1 MKILITGGC
10 GFIGTNLIDL
20 LLRSAEHELVIL
32 DNLSTGNIRYVLDVL
47 KSNGWCRLSDLK
59 FIKGDIRNSSTVKEA
74 CKGVNAVVHLA
85 AHAGVIPSVE
95 DPFFD
100 ADVNVLGTLNLLDA
114 SHKSGVQKFIF
125 ASSNAPLGT
134 QNPPMNESKAPGPL
148 SPYGASKLSGEGYC
162 SAFFGSYGLKTIVL
176 RFSNAYGPLSLHKNS
191 VVSRFIKDGLSLG
204 RLTIYGDGA
213 QTRDFIHAEDLAR
226 AIIGVLG
233 SDLDEIYGETFHL
246 GNGTETKIIDLA
258 SIIRDLLG
266 NGVEIIF
273 EPERAGEIKRNY
285 SDITKARRML
295 DFDPEIGIEEG
306 AARVFDWFMKQGRE
320 RVISAVAV
328 SGSD

>member
-10 GFIGTNLIDL
+10 GFIGANLIDFL
-20 LLRSAEHELVIL
+20 LKSGGYELAIL
-32 DNLSTGNIRYVLDVL
+32 DNLSTGSTDYLTEVLGSHGLGLSYVE
-47 KSNGWCRLSDLK
+47 
-59 FIKGDIRNSSTVKEA
+59 FIEGDIRNSSTVREA
-74 CKGVNAVVHLA
+74 CKGVHAVVHLA
-85 AHAGVIPSVE
+85 AHAGVIPSIE

-100 ADVNVLGTLNLLDA
+100 ADVNVTGTLNLLDA
-114 SHKSGVQKFIF
+114 SRKAGVQKFIF

-134 QNPPMNESKAPGPL
+134 QSPPMNESKAPGPL

-162 SAFFGSYGLKTIVL
+162 SAFFGSYGLQTVVL

-213 QTRDFIHAEDLAR
+213 QTRDFIYAEDLAR
-226 AIIGVLG
+226 AITGVLG
-233 SDLDEIYGETFHL
+233 SDSDEIYGETFHL
-246 GNGTETKIIDLA
+246 GTGTETKIIELA
-258 SIIRDLLG
+258 NIMKDLLG

-285 SDITKARRML
+285 SDIAKARRML
-295 DFDPEIGIEEG
+295 GFNPEVGIEEG

-320 RVISAVAV
+320 TVINAVAV